1 MGLAALLDRLPESG
15 AREALLR
22 CCGSRRWAERMIA
35 ARPFSDD
42 RAVIDAADQAW
53 RALDRADR
61 MEAFAAHPR
70 IGDRDVRERW
80 SRAEQSGVGS
90 ASDAVLAELEA
101 GNTEYEKRFGHVFL
115 ICASGLSAEEMLRA
129 LRGRLENEPEVEL
142 EIASAEQ
149 AKITRLRLERLAA
162 EKRSDP

>member
-1 MGLAALLDRLPESG
+1 
-15 AREALLR
+15 
-22 CCGSRRWAERMIA
+22 MIA

-42 RAVIDAADQAW
+42 RAVIEAAERTW

-61 MEAFAAHPR
+61 LEAFAAHPR

-80 SRAEQSGVGS
+80 SRAEQSGVAS
-90 ASDAVLAELEA
+90 ASDDVLAELA
-101 GNTEYEKRFGHVFL
+101 ASNAEYERRFGHVFL
-115 ICASGLSAEEMLRA
+115 ICASGLAAEEMLRA

-142 EIASAEQ
+142 EVASAEQ

-162 EKRSDP
+162 EERSEP

>member
-1 MGLAALLDRLPESG
+1 
-15 AREALLR
+15 
-22 CCGSRRWAERMIA
+22 MIA

-42 RAVIDAADQAW
+42 RAVIEAAERTW

-61 MEAFAAHPR
+61 LEAFAAHPR

-80 SRAEQSGVGS
+80 SRAEQSGVAS
-90 ASDAVLAELEA
+90 ASDDVLAELA
-101 GNTEYEKRFGHVFL
+101 ASNAEYERRFGHVFL
-115 ICASGLSAEEMLRA
+115 ICASGLTAEEMLRA

-142 EIASAEQ
+142 EVASAEQ

-162 EKRSDP
+162 EERSEP